1 MRRAAL
7 LVLVPMLFS
16 LSARAADEIFLLNV
30 PGISGDVTL
39 KDFPGWISV
48 TSFSESFA
56 NGGARGAGTGAG
68 RRIGCQELRI
78 VKPLDVTSPELTM
91 AVASGHLYH
100 TITLVALRTAGDVPQ
115 EFLRFT
121 LSNAL
126 FTSVAFAG
134 NSDASARTESLEVR
148 PTRVEVRYT
157 PQRADGGLGAPVST
171 SVDCGSIF

>member
-1 MRRAAL
+1 MLVSLAAQ
-7 LVLVPMLFS
+7 
-16 LSARAADEIFLLNV
+16 AADEVFLLNV
-30 PGISGDVTL
+30 PGITGDVTL
-39 KDFPGWISV
+39 KDFAGWISV

-56 NGGARGAGTGAG
+56 NSGARGGGGGGGA

-78 VKPLDVTSPELTM
+78 VKPLDLTSPELTL
-91 AVASGHLYH
+91 AVASGHLYR
-100 TITLVALRTAGDVPQ
+100 TIELVALRTAGGAPQ

-148 PTRVEVRYT
+148 PTRVEVKYT
-157 PQRADGGLGAPVST
+157 PQRADGGIGAPAST
-171 SVDCGSIF
+171 TVDCGSIF